1 MGGGAGLAC
10 CPTESALQE
19 LVVLGAGGTW
29 QRCLFWDLSREAEPH
44 TLPSTSVRPLWFRCV
59 FSPPSAPTV
68 SSDVHHVCYAQR
80 DT

>member
-29 QRCLFWDLSREAEPH
+29 QRCLFWDLSREAEPAH
-44 TLPSTSVRPLWFRCV
+44 PPQHLSEATLV
-59 FSPPSAPTV
+59 
-68 SSDVHHVCYAQR
+68 
-80 DT
+80 